1 MGCEPKRNPKLV
13 ARSSKLVA
21 SMEMES
27 NVIELISPLGY
38 PRQEEQAERRP
49 LETPFGKRMGYIWNQ
64 YQTTRGFWPRFE
76 QAFEALVKPVA
87 VERAYKSNTWTP
99 LEAERFSGLSRSV
112 DYLIVGVG
120 A

>member
-1 MGCEPKRNPKLV
+1 M
-13 ARSSKLVA
+13 
-21 SMEMES
+21 
-27 NVIELISPLGY
+27 IELISPLGY
-38 PRQEEQAERRP
+38 PRHEKQAERRP

-76 QAFEALVKPVA
+76 QAFEALVKPQS

-99 LEAERFSGLSRSV
+99 LEKERFSGLAQSV
-112 DYLIVGVG
+112 DYLVVGVG

>member
-1 MGCEPKRNPKLV
+1 M
-13 ARSSKLVA
+13 
-21 SMEMES
+21 
-27 NVIELISPLGY
+27 IELVSPIGH
-38 PRQEEQAERRP
+38 PRQEQQAERRP
-49 LETPFGKRMGYIWNQ
+49 LETPFGKRMGFIWNQ
-64 YQTTRGFWPRFE
+64 YQTTQGFWPRFE
-76 QAFEALVKPVA
+76 QAFESLVKPLA